1 MPYKNIEIGAP
12 GYISGSQ
19 MANLYGCG
27 FGTPLEVFNRL
38 KGIEEEK
45 EFSEEA
51 QKSMEFGT
59 FFEEPVAQFFMY
71 KTGLKVKKVG
81 EGLRA
86 YFTKELPFLI
96 CHPDR
101 IGVGKDGKGRRFA
114 LEIKCVRSASEGWGE
129 EGTDEIPDYYFIQVQ
144 TYFATGVPC
153 DVVYLACLR
162 GNRVFIY
169 EILPDLDVIADI
181 RRRAKEFKENTDK
194 GIVPE
199 PANYDEAVSVY
210 GRKADMENTVG
221 ANDEVLSIYNELL
234 AVHERQKELEAE
246 EEQKKMALMEKLGE
260 ASAFVVA
267 DGKKIRNICAW
278 SETTRTSFD
287 TKAFKKDNP
296 SFDTTPYETTKTLRS
311 FRINYPRSKE
321 NG

>member
-1 MPYKNIEIGAP
+1 MPYKNIAIGAP

-27 FGTPLEVFNRL
+27 YGTPLDVFNRL
-38 KGIEEEK
+38 KGLEGPK

-51 QKSMEFGT
+51 QKSMDFGT
-59 FFEEPVAQFFMY
+59 FFEEPVAQFFTHL
-71 KTGLKVKKVG
+71 TGLKIKKVG

-86 YFTKELPFLI
+86 YYTNELPYLI

-101 IGVGKDGKGRRFA
+101 IGVGKDEKGRRFA

-129 EGTDEIPDYYFIQVQ
+129 EGTDEIPDVYFIQVQ

-162 GNRVFIY
+162 GNRVYIY
-169 EILPDLDVIADI
+169 EILPEQGVIADI
-181 RRRAKEFKENTDK
+181 KRRAQEFKENTDK

-210 GRKADMENTVG
+210 GRKVDMENTVG
-221 ANDEVLSIYNELL
+221 ANDEVLEIYKNLL
-234 AVHERQKELEAE
+234 TIHDVQKNLERE
-246 EEQKKMALMEKLGE
+246 EEKQKQALIEKLGE

-278 SETTRTSFD
+278 SDTTRTTFD
-287 TKAFKKDNP
+287 FKAFKKDNP
-296 SFDTTPYETTKTLRS
+296 SFNTTPYETTKTLRS

>member
-1 MPYKNIEIGAP
+1 MPYKNIAIGAP

-27 FGTPLEVFNRL
+27 YGTPLEVFNRL
-38 KGIEEEK
+38 MGIEEEK

-59 FFEEPVAQFFMY
+59 FFEDPVAQFFMY

-101 IGVGKDGKGRRFA
+101 IGIGKDEKGRRFA
-114 LEIKCVRSASEGWGE
+114 LEIKCVRTGSEGWGE

-169 EILPDLDVIADI
+169 EILPDQDVIADI
-181 RRRAKEFKENTDK
+181 KRRAQEFKENTDK

-199 PANYDEAVSVY
+199 PANYNEAVKVY
-210 GRKADMENTVG
+210 GRKTSTHEMVG
-221 ANDEVLSIYNELL
+221 ANDEVLQIYDNLKKI
-234 AVHERQKELEAE
+234 H
-246 EEQKKMALMEKLGE
+246 EEQKKLEESEEKYKIQLMERLGE
-260 ASAFVVA
+260 DGAFVVA
-267 DGKKIRNICAW
+267 EGNKIKTLCSW
-278 SETTRTSFD
+278 LDTTRTSFD
-287 TKAFKKDNP
+287 FKAFKRDNP
-296 SFDTTPYETTKTLRS
+296 LINTSYYETTKTTKS
-311 FRINYPRSKE
+311 FRVNFPRSKE
-321 NG
+321 ND